1 MRCQSKG
8 EAREKSKKQASVFAR
23 RPVMERILP
32 DYGLATVSASGA
44 TCAVSGSDSMTC
56 VVSDSVVPC
65 PSEAEF
71 SVLGVHEA
79 NTRVKHKAAKIV
91 FIVFFMSYRFKISL
105 NSKNSGRSPTQDV
118 FSFGLPSPDIC
129 IKPTLLSGVLL

>member
-1 MRCQSKG
+1 MGLRVLRKENARVG
-8 EAREKSKKQASVFAR
+8 KNRPPDLPEACFGI
-23 RPVMERILP
+23 ILP

-44 TCAVSGSDSMTC
+44 TCAVSGSDSITC

-79 NTRVKHKAAKIV
+79 KTREKHTAAKIV